1 VIGTTSGAMSRPSD
15 GPTEQIG
22 APPLDETGSAPRS
35 EVPITEHRW
44 GAPPAPVRADGI
56 FRPEDQAFH
65 LWASEHDAEAA
76 CGETT
81 GEEFE
86 LLPKGELPP
95 VDERLHHLRGHGRWT
110 EPGEESMLPVEPQRE
125 LALPKAVQEKK
136 STCFCGEATFKG
148 RQKKLILGQRWH
160 MRGECGALALATA
173 RASPATPTEC
183 LAPECENKGLG
194 RWPIRCAGCTRRPGT
209 VRIEWYFQRYPE
221 RKPKPAAPPA
231 KKLLPKKAG
240 HG

>member
-1 VIGTTSGAMSRPSD
+1 
-15 GPTEQIG
+15 
-22 APPLDETGSAPRS
+22 
-35 EVPITEHRW
+35 
-44 GAPPAPVRADGI
+44 
-56 FRPEDQAFH
+56 
-65 LWASEHDAEAA
+65 
-76 CGETT
+76 
-81 GEEFE
+81 
-86 LLPKGELPP
+86 
-95 VDERLHHLRGHGRWT
+95 
-110 EPGEESMLPVEPQRE
+110 MLPVEPQRE

-160 MRGECGALALATA
+160 MRANAA
-173 RASPATPTEC
+173 RWRSPRPRSGQSGDSEKC

-194 RWPIRCAGCTRRPGT
+194 TLANTVCGLHKAAGES